1 MTTTDVP
8 PTQALA
14 LRPIASTALTI
25 QDIIAQKKLVAQC
38 VSELMHENEHYGVI
52 PGTEKTD
59 KEGRD
64 ISKRTLLK
72 AGADL
77 LCSLFQLE
85 ADYQELEVIRS
96 PTLIYYRLKCT
107 LTSAQSGI
115 RRGSGVGSCNSHE
128 EKYLRAAPKKCPQCG
143 KEAIKRSK
151 FPPRNDPK
159 AEPGWYCFDKIG
171 GCGAQFEAA
180 AAAIA
185 EQEAGI
191 KDPADL
197 DNTILKMAAKRS
209 RVDAVLTVTGASDF
223 FTQDVADLESS
234 EVTYTP
240 PPQKAGA
247 DPKAPTS
254 TASQSSGTKPTPSA
268 SGTATTSTPKAN
280 PAPRANTVKA
290 DGTKAS
296 PDAVKLLHTLRG
308 KVGGLVVCDQK
319 TPCPYPNGKFCG
331 YHTQLAAFKDTEG
344 KPVRSSKDLSPE
356 QISNLIGR
364 YEKKIT
370 EQGMRAEQAPDLGAV
385 IPANGNMSTLEAE
398 ISRRNLA
405 PMIIR
410 EMVLAPFGVDDVIQ
424 LDKEDVPAAL
434 AILMAVGT
442 PQYSATVAKATGV
455 PQ

>member
-1 MTTTDVP
+1 MEGDQMTTTDVP

-96 PTLIYYRLKCT
+96 PTLIYYRLRCT

-247 DPKAPTS
+247 DPKAQAPTPAATPQTTS
-254 TASQSSGTKPTPSA
+254 ATTTTSAGTASKKL
-268 SGTATTSTPKAN
+268 KAGDI
-280 PAPRANTVKA
+280 KH
-290 DGTKAS
+290 DGTMAT
-296 PDAVKLLHTLRG
+296 PAQVQLLHVLKG
-308 KVGGLVVCDQK
+308 KLGMPECDGKCAEEYKQWQKKAKGLVDKVRRCD
-319 TPCPYPNGKFCG
+319 
-331 YHTQLAAFKDTEG
+331 YHAQL
-344 KPVRSSKDLSPE
+344 
-356 QISNLIGR
+356 
-364 YEKKIT
+364 
-370 EQGMRAEQAPDLGAV
+370 
-385 IPANGNMSTLEAE
+385 
-398 ISRRNLA
+398 
-405 PMIIR
+405 
-410 EMVLAPFGVDDVIQ
+410 
-424 LDKEDVPAAL
+424 
-434 AILMAVGT
+434 
-442 PQYSATVAKATGV
+442 
-455 PQ
+455 